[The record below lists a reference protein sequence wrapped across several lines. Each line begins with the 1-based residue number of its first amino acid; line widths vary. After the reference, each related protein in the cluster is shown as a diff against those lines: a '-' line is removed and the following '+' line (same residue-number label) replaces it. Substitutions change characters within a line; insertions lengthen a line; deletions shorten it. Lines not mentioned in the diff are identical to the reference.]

1 MEGTACLGPMTQ
13 PDILLLPLL
22 LLPLLL
28 PLLLLLLP
36 TTSVAAPAATD
47 FMLSRSGRTSE
58 PTPLG

>member
-1 MEGTACLGPMTQ
+1 MTQ

-28 PLLLLLLP
+28 LPLLLLPLLLPLLLLLP
-36 TTSVAAPAATD
+36 TTTVAAPAATD
-47 FMLSRSGRTSE
+47 FMLSRSDRTSE